1 MLQERPL
8 SGPESGFLSNR
19 NELSKETHV
28 LTKQETLLGRDT
40 QVENIWVREPRRTVP
55 SHGHSLGFFVNGV
68 NFWVVSG

>member
-1 MLQERPL
+1 M
-8 SGPESGFLSNR
+8 
-19 NELSKETHV
+19 
-28 LTKQETLLGRDT
+28 LTKKETLLGRDT